1 MANGTYEDTFD
12 TEPTDEEEW
21 ENLMQLETA
30 RNNQQQVSSKQYL
43 RERLREASKEY
54 VKQQAKQQVK
64 KLAAKATK
72 ALARVIFQAIM
83 QGLRMIVVFL
93 VATPVGW
100 VIDVAIL
107 AVILTIIVVV
117 NPGGALHAAKSLVC
131 GGPNDYDPIALACR
145 GGETLYS
152 APWGDIGGFLGG
164 KNNPLY

>member
-12 TEPTDEEEW
+12 TEATDEEEW
-21 ENLMQLETA
+21 ENLIQLETA
-30 RNNQQQVSSKQYL
+30 RNNQQQVSRTQYL
-43 RERLREASKEY
+43 RERLRETSKEY
-54 VKQQAKQQVK
+54 VKQQAKQQAK

-107 AVILTIIVVV
+107 AVILAIIVVA
-117 NPGGALHAAKSLVC
+117 NPGFLQGVIEHGCS
-131 GGPNDYDPIALACR
+131 GGWLGSQIGWYRNLNEMLC
-145 GGETLYS
+145 
-152 APWGDIGGFLGG
+152 DIEGL
-164 KNNPLY
+164 